1 MKRLLLPALTAAL
14 LVGCDGDDPR
24 TALAGNADGSAAT
37 PASTSNSA
45 TTGTNSP
52 ATALALAPESIQPPA
67 APPALPEAVRDVVRL
82 AQTSVSEG
90 VLVDYINTLKE
101 PYSLGADQI
110 IYLTDLGIPGPAIQA
125 LLKHS
130 TGPGTVREEPAPEVA
145 QAPVAAPAATT
156 PMPPQ
161 ALAAPG
167 APPAPAGATAAPVV
181 MQAPAAAVTVNTFY
195 DSLSGYGS
203 WTEVP
208 EYGWCWQPSVASVDP
223 GWQPYADNGGW
234 VWTDSGWYWNS
245 YYSWGWAPFH
255 YGRWHRAGFGW
266 CWVPDTYWAPAW
278 VAWRS
283 SDSHC
288 GWAPLPPSARW
299 SAGVGLMW
307 HGRHATFD
315 CDFGLFS
322 DAFIF
327 IGWNRFCDPH
337 PWHHYLPRKDVPPL
351 YALSHSVNHFKEG
364 PRPGGPG
371 HVGGMA
377 GVINHGPGLQ
387 PVQAHTSGRIPKVQL
402 NSVASVPTPGAA
414 SGIANR
420 TGQPAPSLPVYR
432 PQFATAPT
440 PGSGGGRST
449 PVPFVPPTRS
459 AVAASSAGIHSP
471 VTPPPASAPLAVT
484 TSERVTSIPTQMTVA
499 ARMPVSSPVARNP
512 SLMPSLA
519 NQNPSGPA
527 GSHSP
532 LPAYSSG
539 PGAGPNH
546 VLGAPGTGQ
555 PEMGPRP
562 TAGPTI
568 VTRPTAQ
575 RTLVGTPS
583 AQPTAT
589 APGSQFPERSQGSIA
604 GNAPSTPP
612 PVRRVNPPA
621 SLYQGSAPTETPTGP
636 TVVRPGGGYAATVP
650 APTSGNYGNG
660 RVVYGGGREY
670 VPPANGSATT
680 PSYPGGGPSSYSA
693 PAPAPSQSTY
703 TPPAATARN
712 FTAPAT
718 PSFTPPTR
726 SYSAPA
732 PSAPSSS
739 SSGGGSS
746 GNHSGNGGGNNGNKK
761 NP

>member
-14 LVGCDGDDPR
+14 LVGCDGDDPHA
-24 TALAGNADGSAAT
+24 ALAGNTDGSAPAPI
-37 PASTSNSA
+37 PASKGA
-45 TTGTNSP
+45 TAGTNSP
-52 ATALALAPESIQPPA
+52 ALALAPESIQPPA

-101 PYSLGADQI
+101 PYSLSADQI

-130 TGPGTVREEPAPEVA
+130 TGPGTVREEPAPAVA
-145 QAPVAAPAATT
+145 QAQNAIPATT
-156 PMPPQ
+156 NPLPPL
-161 ALAAPG
+161 ALASPG
-167 APPAPAGATAAPVV
+167 APPAPAGAATTSMVT
-181 MQAPAAAVTVNTFY
+181 QAPAAAVTVNTFY

-203 WTEVP
+203 WVEVP

-223 GWQPYADNGGW
+223 GWQPYSDNGGW
-234 VWTDSGWYWNS
+234 MWTDSGWYWNS

-266 CWVPDTYWAPAW
+266 CWVPDTCWAPAW

-288 GWAPLPPSARW
+288 GWAPLPPGARW

-307 HGRHATFD
+307 HGRHAAFD

-322 DAFIF
+322 DSFIF

-337 PWHHYLPRKDVPPL
+337 PWHHYLPRRDVPPL
-351 YALSHSVNHFKEG
+351 YALSHPVNHFQEG
-364 PRPGGPG
+364 PRPGGPIHG
-371 HVGGMA
+371 GGMP
-377 GVINHGPGLQ
+377 GVINHGPGLE

-432 PQFATAPT
+432 PQFAAT
-440 PGSGGGRST
+440 PGSGGARST
-449 PVPFVPPTRS
+449 PAQFVPPTRS
-459 AVAASSAGIHSP
+459 ATASSGGIHSP
-471 VTPPPASAPLAVT
+471 VTPTPVAVA
-484 TSERVTSIPTQMTVA
+484 TSERVTSIPTQIPIT
-499 ARMPVSSPVARNP
+499 ARMPVPSPVAR
-512 SLMPSLA
+512 SASGMPSLP
-519 NQNPSGPA
+519 NQNSSGPA
-527 GSHSP
+527 GTHSP
-532 LPAYSSG
+532 LPSNGSG
-539 PGAGPNH
+539 PGVRPNP
-546 VLGAPGTGQ
+546 VLTVPGTGVA
-555 PEMGPRP
+555 ETAPRS
-562 TAGPTI
+562 AQGPTI
-568 VTRPTAQ
+568 VTRPTTQ
-575 RTLVGTPS
+575 RTLVGTPG
-583 AQPTAT
+583 AQPTTA
-589 APGSQFPERSQGSIA
+589 APGPQFSERSPGAIA
-604 GNAPSTPP
+604 GTGPTTPQ

-621 SLYQGSAPTETPTGP
+621 SLYQGSTPTETPTGP
-636 TVVRPGGGYAATVP
+636 TVVRPGGGYAATAP
-650 APTSGNYGNG
+650 APTSGNYGSS
-660 RVVYGGGREY
+660 RAVYGAGREY

-680 PSYPGGGPSSYSA
+680 PSYPGGGQSTYSA
-693 PAPAPSQSTY
+693 PAPTQSTY
-703 TPPAATARN
+703 TAPAATARN

-739 SSGGGSS
+739 SGGGSS
-746 GNHSGNGGGNNGNKK
+746 GNHSGNSSGNGNKK
-761 NP
+761 TP